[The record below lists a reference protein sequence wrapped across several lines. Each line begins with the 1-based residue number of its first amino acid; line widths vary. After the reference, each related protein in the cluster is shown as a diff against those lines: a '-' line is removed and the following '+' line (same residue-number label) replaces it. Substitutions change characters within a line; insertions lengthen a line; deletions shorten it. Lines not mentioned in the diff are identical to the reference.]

1 MTRPT
6 AQPVKP
12 REPLKGFT
20 GSKLPGHR
28 DVPEL
33 GWWRPTTEECRG
45 EIIRE
50 YARKAKA
57 EQR

>member
-1 MTRPT
+1 MAAPKAQATPTR
-6 AQPVKP
+6 A
-12 REPLKGFT
+12 PLAGYT

-45 EIIRE
+45 DIIR
-50 YARKAKA
+50 AHAAAAKRRDA
-57 EQR
+57 